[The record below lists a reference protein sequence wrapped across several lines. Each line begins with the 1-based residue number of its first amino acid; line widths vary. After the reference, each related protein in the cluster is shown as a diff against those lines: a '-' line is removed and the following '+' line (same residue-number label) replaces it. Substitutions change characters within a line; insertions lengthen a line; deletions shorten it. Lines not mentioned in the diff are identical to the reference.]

1 MRRLISR
8 LANLAFEFLYG
19 PAVPFYDWVSR
30 VGFAGEWSRWQE
42 TTLRFIRTGPT
53 LELGPGTGDLL
64 PRLQRHGLQPLG
76 LERSAQMI
84 ARAQK
89 KLRAKGLPTP
99 PLVRG
104 QAEAIPFAANSFG
117 AVVAT
122 FPSGWVFRPATW
134 EEIARVLRPGGDV
147 AIVLGGELAPDS
159 LRSTTAR
166 LGLPP
171 TLRADDQHVAAPAGL
186 GAGLRWEI
194 VTTAHGQALLLVGRK
209 PAPERDTAPEIGYP
223 PAGSLSAER
232 GSTNRQLAAGN
243 PT

>member
-1 MRRLISR
+1 VSRLISR

-84 ARAQK
+84 AHARRK
-89 KLRAKGLPTP
+89 FRAKGLPAL

-104 QAEAIPFAANSFG
+104 QVEAIPFAANSFG
-117 AVVAT
+117 SVVAT
-122 FPSGWVFRPATW
+122 FPSAWVFRPATW
-134 EEIARVLRPGGDV
+134 TEIARVLRPGGDV
-147 AIVLGGELAPDS
+147 AIVLGGELASDSFGRRLRTWVYRPLYGRMTNDLPPPPDS
-159 LRSTTAR
+159 AL
-166 LGLPP
+166 
-171 TLRADDQHVAAPAGL
+171 
-186 GAGLRWEI
+186 GLRWEI
-194 VTTAHGQALLLVGRK
+194 VRTAHGQALLLVGCK
-209 PAPERDTAPEIGYP
+209 PAPDRDTVPEIGYP
-223 PAGSLSAER
+223 PAGS
-232 GSTNRQLAAGN
+232 
-243 PT
+243 

>member
-1 MRRLISR
+1 MRHLLSR

-19 PAVPFYDWVSR
+19 PAVPCYDWVSR

-64 PRLQRHGLQPLG
+64 PLLQRHGLQPLG

-89 KLRAKGLPTP
+89 KLRSRGIVA

-122 FPSGWVFRPATW
+122 FPSGWVFRPTTW
-134 EEIARVLRPGGDV
+134 EEITRVLRPGGDV
-147 AIVLGGELAPDS
+147 AIVLGGELTPDS
-159 LRSTTAR
+159 LGRR
-166 LGLPP
+166 LRAWAYRLLYGRMTNALPP
-171 TLRADDQHVAAPAGL
+171 PPASAL
-186 GAGLRWEI
+186 NLRWEI
-194 VTTAHGQALLLVGRK
+194 VMTAHGQALLLVGRK
-209 PAPERDTAPEIGYP
+209 PEADRDTAPEIGYP
-223 PAGSLSAER
+223 PAGS
-232 GSTNRQLAAGN
+232 
-243 PT
+243 